1 MKKLML
7 ALLIA
12 APLVSAPMLASA
24 QPDPERF
31 QEHALERMQKNLDLS
46 AEQKTKI
53 DKIFSEHREKM
64 QTLRTQTHE
73 RVNAVLNEEQ
83 RAKMATMHEQRKEK
97 WEDRKSEKM
106 KQR

>member
-12 APLVSAPMLASA
+12 APLVGAPLLASA
-24 QPDPERF
+24 QPDHDRF
-31 QEHALERMQKNLDLS
+31 QEHALERMQSNLNLS
-46 AEQKTKI
+46 EQQKTEI

-64 QTLRTQTHE
+64 QTLRSQTHE
-73 RVNAVLNEEQ
+73 RVNSVLNEEQ

-97 WEDRKSEKM
+97 WQERKKEM
-106 KQR
+106 KEQR